1 MPVIIKLGV
10 ISGLSAVL
18 NSNPQLQQDISNLMF
33 AQKADVQNIDWSKA
47 KVFVPS
53 DPTAVPWIKQ
63 ALSELPKDVNF
74 TTAFLGGNNKK
85 YDKNSLETKL
95 ARLMAIFNGY
105 KLNPFVKGIESE
117 IISEMV
123 KDVLHGPIEL
133 EKESSNSKENWE
145 NALNQGMLNDVKT
158 IIIVG
163 SNEGVTRHIGTLK
176 ATLTGHDLDP
186 NKYNIIAWPYTATI
200 SSDNLK
206 LYQQFLGVDFPVP
219 KGLIACNKDSWA
231 ESAWGL
237 YRTFI
242 EMKSIK
248 RYSAKGDVYL
258 TDEQKKL
265 LKNIFSVKTLAFA
278 LGKAAVTEMKKA
290 PKKLANWLNKERQSK

>member
-1 MPVIIKLGV
+1 MPVFMKLGL
-10 ISGLSAVL
+10 ISKVNKVL
-18 NSNPQLQQDISNLMF
+18 QSNPDLQKNISDLVF
-33 AQKADVQNIDWSKA
+33 TPRADLKDIDWSKA
-47 KVFVPS
+47 KVFVLGE
-53 DPTAVPWIKQ
+53 PTSVPWIKK

-117 IISEMV
+117 IISDMV
-123 KDVLHGPIEL
+123 KDVIHGPVEL

-145 NALNQGMLNDVKT
+145 NALNQGMLDGIETV
-158 IIIVG
+158 IIVE

-176 ATLTGHDLDP
+176 ATLMRHSLDP

-200 SSDNLK
+200 SSDNMK

-219 KGLIACNKDSWA
+219 NGLIVCDKDNMNK
-231 ESAWGL
+231 SAWGI
-237 YRTFI
+237 YRTFMELLAI
-242 EMKSIK
+242 NRWSK
-248 RYSAKGDVYL
+248 KGDVYL

-290 PKKLANWLNKERQSK
+290 PKKLANLFNKER

>member
-1 MPVIIKLGV
+1 MPVFMKLGLISKIHNV
-10 ISGLSAVL
+10 IE
-18 NSNPQLQQDISNLMF
+18 SNLKVHKNIGNLVF
-33 AQKADVQNIDWSKA
+33 TPKADVQNIDWSKA

-133 EKESSNSKENWE
+133 EKESSNSKANWE
-145 NALNQGMLNDVKT
+145 KAFAQGMLNDVQT
-158 IIIVG
+158 IIIVY

-176 ATLTGHDLDP
+176 ATLTRHGLDP

-200 SSDNLK
+200 SSENLN
-206 LYQQFLGVDFPVP
+206 LYQQSLGVDFPVP
-219 KGLIACNKDSWA
+219 KGLIACDKDTFNK
-231 ESAWGL
+231 SAWGI
-237 YRTFI
+237 YRTFMELLAI
-242 EMKSIK
+242 NRWSK
-248 RYSAKGDVYL
+248 KGDVYL
-258 TDEQKKL
+258 TAEQKQL
-265 LKNIFSVKTLAFA
+265 LNNIFSVKTLAFA
-278 LGKAAVTEMKKA
+278 LGKTVVTEMKKA
-290 PKKLANWLNKERQSK
+290 PKKLANLLNKER